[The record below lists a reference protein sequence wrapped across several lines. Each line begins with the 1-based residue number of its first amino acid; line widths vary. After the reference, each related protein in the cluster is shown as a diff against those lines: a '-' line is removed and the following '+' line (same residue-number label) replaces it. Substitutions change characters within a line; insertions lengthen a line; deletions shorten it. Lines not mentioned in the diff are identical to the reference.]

1 MWGKRN
7 IQELHGILRMHAPS
21 PLRFRFPSSV
31 SNFGGMTVGEVIGK
45 GGGWFV
51 HWMYYQNSYVWSFPR
66 DLQRYRALE
75 PYVGHLIHYER
86 NSEQVTWE
94 VKYGESAIELFL
106 SYAKNIFSPPE
117 TCAGAACDGRG
128 GGGGGARW
136 KIGRVRSGLAAE
148 FQQCGAR
155 HCVTSKCCGPCSR
168 NSGRTATVATQYPMA

>member
-1 MWGKRN
+1 
-7 IQELHGILRMHAPS
+7 MHAPS

-51 HWMYYQNSYVWSFPR
+51 HGGTTRTVMCGVSPGISNDTVPSNPTWVY
-66 DLQRYRALE
+66 
-75 PYVGHLIHYER
+75 HLIHNER

-94 VKYGESAIELFL
+94 VKYGESAIETFL
-106 SYAKNIFSPPE
+106 SYAENIFSPPE

-136 KIGRVRSGLAAE
+136 KNRRVRSGLAAE

>member
-75 PYVGHLIHYER
+75 PYVG
-86 NSEQVTWE
+86 
-94 VKYGESAIELFL
+94 L
-106 SYAKNIFSPPE
+106 SPDS
-117 TCAGAACDGRG
+117 
-128 GGGGGARW
+128 
-136 KIGRVRSGLAAE
+136 L
-148 FQQCGAR
+148 
-155 HCVTSKCCGPCSR
+155 
-168 NSGRTATVATQYPMA
+168 

>member
-1 MWGKRN
+1 
-7 IQELHGILRMHAPS
+7 MHAPS

-94 VKYGESAIELFL
+94 VKYGESAIETFL
-106 SYAKNIFSPPE
+106 SYAENIFSPPE

-128 GGGGGARW
+128 GGDGGGGGARW
-136 KIGRVRSGLAAE
+136 EKWARAIRAGRRVPTMRSTTLRYL
-148 FQQCGAR
+148 Q
-155 HCVTSKCCGPCSR
+155 VLWP
-168 NSGRTATVATQYPMA
+168 VL